1 MSDGGQ
7 THRRGGE
14 QAPEE
19 TVEQEP
25 VAAEDAKSRDVVDDV
40 DELLDEI
47 DDVLEENAE
56 EFVRGYI
63 QKGGQ

>member
-1 MSDGGQ
+1 MSDAGRTQ
-7 THRRGGE
+7 DRRRDQEPEPEE
-14 QAPEE
+14 QAEASASE
-19 TVEQEP
+19 G
-25 VAAEDAKSRDVVDDV
+25 SRELLDDV